1 MSQATSPG
9 ANATRRLDEIPV
21 SDIGPNDGNP
31 RLHFPEEQ
39 MDRLRESI
47 ALAGILVPVVVYQDA
62 GGYVLLDGERRW
74 RCAQELGLD
83 KVPAIIV
90 EPPKSPD
97 GLLQMFNIHMVR
109 EAWQDMPT
117 AWALER
123 LISTTG
129 IEGDRDLADRTGLS
143 VERIKRLR
151 HALELPKE
159 YQDYINEDRVPL
171 NFFWELKRNV
181 IEPLAQLRP
190 SLWAEFEQGQV
201 LSAFVDKRLAG
212 TISDVIAL
220 RNVRPIITYAAN
232 DVENSSDSSPLDDT
246 LRNLIK
252 NPEMTIDEAYEDTVQ
267 VVVEA
272 DKLERRATNT
282 VRSFERLMGKAHD
295 EAERGYIRKI
305 ASTLIEGL
313 RKVIV

>member
-1 MSQATSPG
+1 MSQAT
-9 ANATRRLDEIPV
+9 NAAKKSTRRLEEIAV
-21 SDIGPNDGNP
+21 SAITANDANP
-31 RLHFPEEQ
+31 RMHFPEEQ

-47 ALAGILVPVVVYQDA
+47 ALEGILVPVVVYRDA
-62 GGYVLLDGERRW
+62 EQYILLDGERRW
-74 RCAQELGLD
+74 RCAQELGMERL
-83 KVPAIIV
+83 PAIIIDHPV
-90 EPPKSPD
+90 NQD

-123 LISTTG
+123 LIEATG
-129 IEGDRDLADRTGLS
+129 IEADRDLADRTGLS
-143 VERIKRLR
+143 IERIKRLR

-159 YQDYINEDRVPL
+159 YQDYINEDRIPL

-190 SLWAEFEQGQV
+190 SLWAEYKEGEV
-201 LSAFVDKRLAG
+201 LGAFVDKRLAG

-232 DVENSSDSSPLDDT
+232 DAANPADPSDLDET

-252 NPEMTIDEAYEDTVQ
+252 NRDMTIDEAYEDTVQ

-272 DKLERRATNT
+272 DKLERRAANT
-282 VRSFERLMGKAHD
+282 VRSFERLMNKAHD
-295 EAERGYIRKI
+295 DSERDYVRRI
-305 ASTLIEGL
+305 ARSLIEGL
-313 RKVIV
+313 RKAVA